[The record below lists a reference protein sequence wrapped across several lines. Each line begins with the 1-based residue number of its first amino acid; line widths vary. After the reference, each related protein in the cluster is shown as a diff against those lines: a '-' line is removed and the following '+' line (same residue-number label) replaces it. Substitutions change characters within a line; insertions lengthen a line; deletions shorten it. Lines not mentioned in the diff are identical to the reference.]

1 MSAKF
6 RVMFVV
12 MTLVAVLGL
21 IYLSTPSY
29 AGGEVD
35 IKATVKQIAEAIK
48 KGDHDGAKK
57 IAATSAK
64 KIDEI
69 HDVMHLFK
77 TRKQKG
83 LGVGEKA
90 GANPAKDG
98 IEVAL
103 RDLARDVP
111 AGVAKQADALETTGY
126 WIAALAE
133 LSIAKGSPVPEKGKK
148 TKKAW
153 NGWSEDMREAGIA
166 FAKASAGK
174 GGQEIKTAAAKLNA
188 SCNNCHSVF
197 KE

>member
-1 MSAKF
+1 MSLKF

-21 IYLSTPSY
+21 IFLSDPTY
-29 AGGEVD
+29 AAGEAD
-35 IKATVKQIAEAIK
+35 IQPIVKKIAEAFK
-48 KGDHDGAKK
+48 SGDKEGAKK
-57 IAATSAK
+57 LAVNAAK
-64 KIDEI
+64 KIEEI

-83 LGVGEKA
+83 LGIGEKA

-111 AGVAKQADALETTGY
+111 ASVAKQADALETTGY

-153 NGWSEDMREAGIA
+153 TGWSEDMREAGIA
-166 FAKASAGK
+166 FAKASASK
-174 GGQEIKTAAAKLNA
+174 GGQEIKSAAAKLNA
-188 SCNNCHSVF
+188 TCNNCHSVF

>member
-1 MSAKF
+1 MSLKF

-12 MTLVAVLGL
+12 MTLVAVLSL
-21 IYLSTPSY
+21 IFLSEPIY
-29 AGGEVD
+29 AGGEGDVQ
-35 IKATVKQIAEAIK
+35 AAVKKIAEAIR
-48 KGDHDGAKK
+48 KGDKEGAKK
-57 IAATSAK
+57 LAANAAK

-69 HDVMHLFK
+69 HDVMHQFK
-77 TRKQKG
+77 PRNKKG

-90 GANPAKDG
+90 GTNPAKDG
-98 IEVAL
+98 IEVML

-111 AGVAKQADALETTGY
+111 ASVAKQSEALETSGY
-126 WIAALAE
+126 WVAAIAE
-133 LSIAKGSPVPEKGKK
+133 LSIAKGSPVPDKGKK

-153 NGWSEDMREAGIA
+153 TGWSEDMREAGIA
-166 FAKASAGK
+166 FAKASAAK

>member
-1 MSAKF
+1 MSVKF
-6 RVMFVV
+6 RVMFAV

-21 IYLSTPSY
+21 IFLSAPTY
-29 AGGEVD
+29 AGGEAD
-35 IKATVKQIAEAIK
+35 IKDTVKKIAEAIK

-77 TRKQKG
+77 PRNKKG

-111 AGVAKQADALETTGY
+111 AGVAKQADALETTG
-126 WIAALAE
+126 
-133 LSIAKGSPVPEKGKK
+133 
-148 TKKAW
+148 
-153 NGWSEDMREAGIA
+153 
-166 FAKASAGK
+166 
-174 GGQEIKTAAAKLNA
+174 
-188 SCNNCHSVF
+188 
-197 KE
+197 

>member
-1 MSAKF
+1 MSVKF

-21 IYLSTPSY
+21 IFLSVPSY
-29 AGGEVD
+29 AGGAGD
-35 IKATVKQIAEAIK
+35 IKDTVKKIAEAIK
-48 KGDHDGAKK
+48 KGDKTEATK
-57 IAATSAK
+57 IAKTAAK
-64 KIDEI
+64 DIEDI

-77 TRKQKG
+77 PRNKKG

-111 AGVAKQADALETTGY
+111 AGVAKQAEALETTGY
-126 WIAALAE
+126 WVAALAE
-133 LSIAKGSPVPEKGKK
+133 LSIAKGWPDADKGKK

-153 NGWSEDMREAGIA
+153 TGWSEDMRDAGIA
-166 FAKASAGK
+166 FAKASASK
-174 GGQEIKTAAAKLNA
+174 GGQEIKTAAGKLNA